1 MKNKENCTIEIIE
14 DNIIDEDDKGIEIID
29 DPKKWSQKKKLI
41 ILILLCFLNMIGP
54 LANSVLYPALLNI
67 LADLRIDN
75 ETYVNALIG
84 IFMVFW
90 GVSPIFWASYSDM
103 RSTRRNVFLIALL
116 LLLISSIICAISNSI
131 ELLLAM
137 RALQACG
144 SSVAQ
149 SVGAGCISDLYIPS
163 ERGKHYGVFY
173 IGFFVGVLIGPIV
186 GGSIAL
192 NFGWSFNPFV
202 AFKLLKSK
210 NASLAMLYCSLSAI
224 AIYVQHIIVP
234 RILIIDYGFN
244 SFDVGLIYVIPGSG
258 FVIGCFAGGKW
269 SDVVYN
275 RLTKK
280 NNNVSYPELRI
291 HSGWA
296 VSLSTQLILSP
307 QETYLVDSY
316 PESSASI
323 VALNKLFAFIS
334 AGVMSVLILPMANAL
349 GIGWSLTIL
358 ASFNVFSIGLL
369 IIICLKGKEWRENYQ
384 IS

>member
-29 DPKKWSQKKKLI
+29 DPKK
-41 ILILLCFLNMIGP
+41 C
-54 LANSVLYPALLNI
+54 VLYPALLNI

-84 IFMVFW
+84 IFMIFW
-90 GVSPIFWASYSDM
+90 GPIFWASYSDM
-103 RSTRRNVFLIALL
+103 RSTRRNVFLVALL
-116 LLLISSIICAISNSI
+116 LLLISSIICAISNRI

-210 NASLAMLYCSLSAI
+210 NA
-224 AIYVQHIIVP
+224 
-234 RILIIDYGFN
+234 N
-244 SFDVGLIYVIPGSG
+244 
-258 FVIGCFAGGKW
+258 
-269 SDVVYN
+269 VVYN

-296 VSLSTQLILSP
+296 VSLSTQLILNP
-307 QETYLVDSY
+307 QETYLVDAY

-334 AGVMSVLILPMANAL
+334 AGIMSVLILPMANAL
-349 GIGWSLTIL
+349 G
-358 ASFNVFSIGLL
+358 
-369 IIICLKGKEWRENYQ
+369 KEWRENYQ

>member
-1 MKNKENCTIEIIE
+1 MIRKSLTK
-14 DNIIDEDDKGIEIID
+14 KG
-29 DPKKWSQKKKLI
+29 
-41 ILILLCFLNMIGP
+41 
-54 LANSVLYPALLNI
+54 
-67 LADLRIDN
+67 
-75 ETYVNALIG
+75 
-84 IFMVFW
+84 
-90 GVSPIFWASYSDM
+90 
-103 RSTRRNVFLIALL
+103 
-116 LLLISSIICAISNSI
+116 
-131 ELLLAM
+131 
-137 RALQACG
+137 G

-192 NFGWSFNPFV
+192 NFGWRWIFWFLSIFSGVLFIFVLIFFSETFRKEKSASSTKISFNPFV

-210 NASLAMLYCSLSAI
+210 NA
-224 AIYVQHIIVP
+224 
-234 RILIIDYGFN
+234 N
-244 SFDVGLIYVIPGSG
+244 
-258 FVIGCFAGGKW
+258 
-269 SDVVYN
+269 VVYN

-296 VSLSTQLILSP
+296 VSLSTQLILNP
-307 QETYLVDSY
+307 QETYLVDAY

-334 AGVMSVLILPMANAL
+334 AGIMSVLILPMANAL
-349 GIGWSLTIL
+349 G
-358 ASFNVFSIGLL
+358 
-369 IIICLKGKEWRENYQ
+369 KEWRENYQ

>member
-84 IFMVFW
+84 IFMIFW
-90 GVSPIFWASYSDM
+90 GPIFWASYSDM
-103 RSTRRNVFLIALL
+103 RSTRRNVFLVALL
-116 LLLISSIICAISNSI
+116 LLLISSIICAISNRI

-163 ERGKHYGVFY
+163 EKSASSTK
-173 IGFFVGVLIGPIV
+173 I
-186 GGSIAL
+186 
-192 NFGWSFNPFV
+192 SFNPFV

-210 NASLAMLYCSLSAI
+210 NA
-224 AIYVQHIIVP
+224 
-234 RILIIDYGFN
+234 N
-244 SFDVGLIYVIPGSG
+244 
-258 FVIGCFAGGKW
+258 
-269 SDVVYN
+269 VVYN

-296 VSLSTQLILSP
+296 VSLSTQLILNP
-307 QETYLVDSY
+307 QETYLVDAY

-334 AGVMSVLILPMANAL
+334 AGIMSVLILPMANAL
-349 GIGWSLTIL
+349 G
-358 ASFNVFSIGLL
+358 
-369 IIICLKGKEWRENYQ
+369 KEWRENYQ

>member
-29 DPKKWSQKKKLI
+29 DPKK
-41 ILILLCFLNMIGP
+41 C
-54 LANSVLYPALLNI
+54 VLYPALLNI

-84 IFMVFW
+84 IFMIFW
-90 GVSPIFWASYSDM
+90 GPIFWASYSDM
-103 RSTRRNVFLIALL
+103 RSTRRNVFLVALL
-116 LLLISSIICAISNSI
+116 LLLISSIICAISNRI

-192 NFGWSFNPFV
+192 NFGW
-202 AFKLLKSK
+202 
-210 NASLAMLYCSLSAI
+210 
-224 AIYVQHIIVP
+224 
-234 RILIIDYGFN
+234 
-244 SFDVGLIYVIPGSG
+244 
-258 FVIGCFAGGKW
+258 
-269 SDVVYN
+269 

-296 VSLSTQLILSP
+296 VSLSTQLILNP
-307 QETYLVDSY
+307 QETYLVDAY

-334 AGVMSVLILPMANAL
+334 AGIMSVLILPMANAL
-349 GIGWSLTIL
+349 G
-358 ASFNVFSIGLL
+358 
-369 IIICLKGKEWRENYQ
+369 KEWRENYQ

>member
-54 LANSVLYPALLNI
+54 LA
-67 LADLRIDN
+67 
-75 ETYVNALIG
+75 
-84 IFMVFW
+84 
-90 GVSPIFWASYSDM
+90 
-103 RSTRRNVFLIALL
+103 
-116 LLLISSIICAISNSI
+116 NSI

-210 NASLAMLYCSLSAI
+210 NA
-224 AIYVQHIIVP
+224 
-234 RILIIDYGFN
+234 N
-244 SFDVGLIYVIPGSG
+244 
-258 FVIGCFAGGKW
+258 
-269 SDVVYN
+269 VVYN

-296 VSLSTQLILSP
+296 VSLSTQLILNP
-307 QETYLVDSY
+307 QETYLVDAY

-334 AGVMSVLILPMANAL
+334 AGIMSVLILPMANAL
-349 GIGWSLTIL
+349 G
-358 ASFNVFSIGLL
+358 
-369 IIICLKGKEWRENYQ
+369 KEWRENYQ